1 MMFNST
7 INLRT
12 NVEHPISDIILVFTH
27 QHPIPEIPM
36 EIAMETTST
45 CTNFRSFQVTIF
57 TLLARS
63 SMTSE
68 ERSEKAML
76 KMTHRAID
84 KLCWLVV
91 GEKTL

>member
-45 CTNFRSFQVTIF
+45 CTNFRSFQVNLHFAGQKLNDLRGTIG
-57 TLLARS
+57 
-63 SMTSE
+63 
-68 ERSEKAML
+68 KG
-76 KMTHRAID
+76 D
-84 KLCWLVV
+84 
-91 GEKTL
+91 G